1 MDLRLEHKT
10 LRIDQD
16 VALSALDLLAPVVA
30 SFLAAYAGGLHRL
43 AIHAART
50 GPGIASETDPKPLSE
65 GGVDPLP
72 RPIQAPDPEVM
83 VDGLPRREVVGKE
96 TPGAAATD
104 DVEDGIED
112 LAGGVDLWTTEG
124 LGGGQM
130 GLDDLPL
137 FVRKVGL
144 VCSSHSARYPTE
156 PPC

>member
-1 MDLRLEHKT
+1 VDLRLEHKT

-72 RPIQAPDPEVM
+72 RPIDAPEAEVM
-83 VDGLPRREVVGKE
+83 VDGLPRRKVVGKKP
-96 TPGAAATD
+96 PGAATTD

-112 LAGGVDLWTTEG
+112 LAGGVDLGTTG
-124 LGGGQM
+124 ALRDGQI

-137 FVRKVGL
+137 LVGEVGS
-144 VCSSHSARYPTE
+144 VCSSHHAR
-156 PPC
+156 